1 MDVTKRLDKLEIRE
15 ATLALEGL
23 VDDLSRW
30 YIRRSRRRFSAV
42 AKGYGGQAEKED
54 YRNASVTLGFVIRE
68 IGKLIAPFNPF
79 FAEVIYSQLGGKESI
94 HLEKWPKA
102 QVTKSETQTIKQM
115 VEVRRLASLGLAL
128 RAEAGIKVRQ
138 PLRALKIRNR
148 ELGTKSSEFLAMLA
162 EEVNVK
168 EIVYD
173 PKMNPP
179 AGGDVELDTK
189 ITAELKE
196 EGIIRELV
204 RAVQDLRQKAG
215 LEPGDKVVLA
225 IETTKDLADVVLRN
239 ESLFKKEISAREIE
253 YKKSAKIQS
262 DLEMKIDNKDV
273 WVGLHK
279 V

>member
-1 MDVTKRLDKLEIRE
+1 
-15 ATLALEGL
+15 
-23 VDDLSRW
+23 
-30 YIRRSRRRFSAV
+30 
-42 AKGYGGQAEKED
+42 
-54 YRNASVTLGFVIRE
+54 
-68 IGKLIAPFNPF
+68 
-79 FAEVIYSQLGGKESI
+79 
-94 HLEKWPKA
+94 
-102 QVTKSETQTIKQM
+102 
-115 VEVRRLASLGLAL
+115 
-128 RAEAGIKVRQ
+128 
-138 PLRALKIRNR
+138 
-148 ELGTKSSEFLAMLA
+148 
-162 EEVNVK
+162 
-168 EIVYD
+168 
-173 PKMNPP
+173 MNPP

>member
-1 MDVTKRLDKLEIRE
+1 
-15 ATLALEGL
+15 
-23 VDDLSRW
+23 
-30 YIRRSRRRFSAV
+30 
-42 AKGYGGQAEKED
+42 
-54 YRNASVTLGFVIRE
+54 VTLGFVIRE